1 LVDLS
6 SRAAVVC
13 GLTRDRPDERVQVVI
28 RIMVANLTVA
38 VVAGIAASS
47 GSAANP
53 LPLSARL
60 IQAAD
65 FAGYAPEP
73 APKEYRSARSWT
85 SLDTSL
91 IPSRVSAD
99 VARLHREGFKEVLV
113 EYLDRAPGKQ
123 NGVSWVMQLGSAA
136 AARAELAASLAEDKA
151 QNPGTFSG
159 YSVPGIAAARGYR
172 VSGNG
177 FIGENV
183 LFADGPFLYLVGEGW
198 TVGQKHAPSRAQLVA
213 AITKLYKRVHAH
225 PALMG

>member
-1 LVDLS
+1 LN
-6 SRAAVVC
+6 
-13 GLTRDRPDERVQVVI
+13 G
-28 RIMVANLTVA
+28 
-38 VVAGIAASS
+38 
-47 GSAANP
+47 
-53 LPLSARL
+53 RL

-65 FAGYAPEP
+65 FAGYSPEP
-73 APKEYRSARSWT
+73 SPTGYRSARNWV
-85 SLDTSL
+85 SLDTGLAASQM
-91 IPSRVSAD
+91 SAD
-99 VARLHREGFKEVLV
+99 VARLHREAFKEVLV
-113 EYLDRAPGKQ
+113 EYLDRGSAKQ
-123 NGVSWVMQLGSAA
+123 NGVSWVMRLGSAA

-151 QNPGTFSG
+151 RNPGTFSG
-159 YSVPGIAAARGYR
+159 YSVPGIAAARFR